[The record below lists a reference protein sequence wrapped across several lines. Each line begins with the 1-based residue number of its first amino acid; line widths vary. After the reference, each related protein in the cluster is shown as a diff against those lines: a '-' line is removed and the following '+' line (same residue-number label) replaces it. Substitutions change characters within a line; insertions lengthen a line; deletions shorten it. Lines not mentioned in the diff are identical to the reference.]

1 MIETDKLDNE
11 DFCRREAKQFH
22 LIYAA
27 CFVVFLVVAI
37 VSRLLP
43 RSWRPR
49 APGAKAGKTII
60 GEAREA
66 ADTFVPF
73 AFMA

>member
-1 MIETDKLDNE
+1 MIETGKLDN
-11 DFCRREAKQFH
+11 DDHCRREAKQFH

-27 CFVVFLVVAI
+27 CFVVFLVVAL

-43 RSWRPR
+43 GSWRPKLAGAR
-49 APGAKAGKTII
+49 AQRTIL

>member
-1 MIETDKLDNE
+1 MTRHCETYLNSATRAWLPGSDKPSDH
-11 DFCRREAKQFH
+11 CGA
-22 LIYAA
+22 
-27 CFVVFLVVAI
+27 VFLVVAI

-43 RSWRPR
+43 SRWRPR
-49 APGAKAGKTII
+49 LPGTRARRTIL

>member
-1 MIETDKLDNE
+1 MIETGKLDNDE
-11 DFCRREAKQFH
+11 FCRREAKQFH

-27 CFVVFLVVAI
+27 CFAVFLVVAI

-49 APGAKAGKTII
+49 LPGARARRTII